1 MKSNIFNKLYLYYT
15 LNSKCASESHY
26 GTPIY
31 FCSEKSCN
39 KGYICSQCL
48 TEDTTHFSQHVKYL
62 IALDQKKN
70 FFNFFGIENLD
81 SILSYTHQ
89 KTKKISDTKN
99 FYDYIKQYI
108 NDYFNDKNRNNFFKN
123 QKTFEKYF
131 FNEKEKEYK
140 NNEFINKKINEFINN
155 NDKYKIKELIE
166 EIKPYI
172 KEENLNNEKN
182 ILDKINNILNEE
194 LNKIIEKCANIFKQN
209 ETENNNSIYKE
220 TSSNSKNNNL
230 NDIIEEKIDI
240 KKDNDNDI
248 SLTLNTNNIKNNSF
262 YEGSINNI
270 SMIKTENN
278 IEQEEFMTKS
288 NNNLNNSFFKKIEQ
302 ENDINSINSNSNKI
316 RPSVNKLPF
325 NIYEF
330 QKREKNILNNINSNI
345 LNISPKS
352 NIAAANNFQFYSNN
366 DIINELEI
374 KLNQMHNKDSAIN
387 ISINNFQRKNSNN
400 INNINIK
407 NIYKTE
413 RQIYNSNNKKYEGE
427 NKLHI
432 KTKNNLNRLN
442 KIREQIGNII
452 K

>member
-1 MKSNIFNKLYLYYT
+1 
-15 LNSKCASESHY
+15 
-26 GTPIY
+26 
-31 FCSEKSCN
+31 
-39 KGYICSQCL
+39 
-48 TEDTTHFSQHVKYL
+48 
-62 IALDQKKN
+62 
-70 FFNFFGIENLD
+70 
-81 SILSYTHQ
+81 
-89 KTKKISDTKN
+89 
-99 FYDYIKQYI
+99 
-108 NDYFNDKNRNNFFKN
+108 
-123 QKTFEKYF
+123 
-131 FNEKEKEYK
+131 
-140 NNEFINKKINEFINN
+140 
-155 NDKYKIKELIE
+155 
-166 EIKPYI
+166 
-172 KEENLNNEKN
+172 
-182 ILDKINNILNEE
+182 
-194 LNKIIEKCANIFKQN
+194 
-209 ETENNNSIYKE
+209 
-220 TSSNSKNNNL
+220 
-230 NDIIEEKIDI
+230 
-240 KKDNDNDI
+240 
-248 SLTLNTNNIKNNSF
+248 
-262 YEGSINNI
+262 
-270 SMIKTENN
+270 MIKTENN
-278 IEQEEFMTKS
+278 IEQEEFITKS

-387 ISINNFQRKNSNN
+387 ISINNFQRKNNNN